1 MRGAALIL
9 IAVALAGCTASPPA
23 PSAPTANDPAPDPSP
38 ATPIASTGPAATPTL
53 GPIAPGPA
61 PEDPPPVS
69 PEPAPPS
76 PEPTTPAGP
85 EAEAP
90 PPSPTPTPPPPAP
103 APAPAPSEPSSYAVR
118 FQPGADA
125 PDGRRFLSLT
135 IAPDGGSFAAS
146 VRGVPEAR
154 LRIDS
159 IARLA
164 NADGATREVR
174 LSTPTI
180 GDAAVTEARLLV
192 GGTPM
197 DMRAAEPNLT
207 LFLSPGAVVDLGFE
221 IALGSLSSGDVV
233 LQRSVVLDVR

>member
-53 GPIAPGPA
+53 GPTAPGPA

-85 EAEAP
+85 EAEAA
-90 PPSPTPTPPPPAP
+90 PPSPTPTPPPP

-174 LSTPTI
+174 LSTQTI